1 MVRECVRGSL
11 HVTSPMRAT
20 ANVDEMIGYQTE
32 LIECSL
38 FSAMDISSRDNHD
51 DEGMVCAIDHTS
63 ISSPDNDK
71 GMGYCNLISTVTT
84 YEEPAGRYSP
94 CVKNALIRYS
104 ELHHK
109 CIVG

>member
-1 MVRECVRGSL
+1 
-11 HVTSPMRAT
+11 MRAT

-51 DEGMVCAIDHTS
+51 DEGMVCAMDHS
-63 ISSPDNDK
+63 ISSPDNDE

-84 YEEPAGRYSP
+84 YEEPAPGYLPDTSWK
-94 CVKNALIRYS
+94 VKPM
-104 ELHHK
+104 
-109 CIVG
+109 C